1 MALSQIEEDE
11 RLVIVDFHDVEF
23 EEPIPSPPSPWYEPI
38 EHDGTTYD
46 LTTSR
51 FRKGVPSPKL
61 DDSFDPSRECRVT
74 IYANHRITSEGPV
87 TRLMLH
93 WLAHGLLE

>member
-1 MALSQIEEDE
+1 MMALRFVEQDE

-23 EEPIPSPPSPWYEPI
+23 EEPPPAEWLERI
-38 EHDGTTYD
+38 NLDQTEFD

-51 FRKGVPSPKL
+51 FRRGVPSPRL
-61 DDSFDPSRECRVT
+61 DDAFDPSRECRVT
-74 IYANHRITSEGPV
+74 IYANDRITSEGVP